1 MRRVGD
7 IRNGDW
13 IGMLV
18 NEINGRNFAN
28 RVRVAIQNKKE
39 REEREEGKGV
49 REGLK

>member
-1 MRRVGD
+1 
-7 IRNGDW
+7 
-13 IGMLV
+13 MLV

-39 REEREEGKGV
+39 REEREEREEGKGV

>member
-1 MRRVGD
+1 
-7 IRNGDW
+7 
-13 IGMLV
+13 MLV

-39 REEREEGKGV
+39 REKREEGKGV